1 MPKKTQ
7 NGDSKVAPKALPKGS
22 EGAPAP
28 KRPVGRPSSYRPEYC
43 DQVLVWGKEGK
54 SITGM
59 AARLDVD
66 KSTLL
71 KWREVHPE
79 FSTALAR
86 ALVYAQD
93 WWEEAGQAGVKSRD
107 FNATL
112 YNKIVAS
119 RFRDDYAERKEVTG
133 ANGGAIKVETKV
145 IDVEALEDEQL
156 EALDEALKNMIN
168 K

>member
-7 NGDSKVAPKALPKGS
+7 NGASKPAPEATPKGS
-22 EGAPAP
+22 EPSVVP
-28 KRPVGRPSSYRPEYC
+28 VRPVGRPSSYKPEFC
-43 DQVLVWGKEGK
+43 EQVLVWGAEGK
-54 SITGM
+54 SIAGM
-59 AARLDVD
+59 AARLHVD

-71 KWREVHPE
+71 KWKEAHPE
-79 FSTALAR
+79 FGTALSR
-86 ALVYAQD
+86 ALVYAQN
-93 WWEEAGQAGVKSRD
+93 WWEEEGQKGMKSRE
-107 FNATL
+107 FNAAV

-119 RFRDDYAERKEVTG
+119 RFREDYAERKEVTG

-156 EALDEALKNMIN
+156 EALDEALKNLIN